1 MKLSTDVLIIGA
13 GHMGL
18 VLGHYLQARNVDFQ
32 IVEAHNKVGEQWRK
46 RYQGLSLFT
55 PNSLNKL
62 PNFHQPSSKN
72 TYLTKDEFA
81 DYLAEFA
88 KYADLPLS
96 INCKVIG
103 ITYDDAIG
111 FRIKTT
117 KGEVKAK
124 TVVLATGAFSTP
136 LRLSDKQTRFQQL
149 YLNELESM
157 AFRNKHIMVAGDGAS
172 GRQIAKTL
180 SQHNKVYLAQG
191 KQRFLF
197 SQSVLGI
204 STFWLLKLFGFLR
217 IPKQFKLAN
226 WLKHRDPFPDT
237 GINDKK
243 LRQLG
248 VQLVSRVSAVEYNQ
262 VVLDDGN
269 CINPDILISAIGY
282 QQGYDI
288 IQIPEI
294 KTDCKTL
301 DVALSEQMGLFQIGQ
316 PWQHNRASGLIY
328 GADYE
333 SKKLLRKLGLT

>member
-18 VLGHYLQARNVDFQ
+18 VLGHYLQVRNVDFQ
-32 IVEAHNKVGEQWRK
+32 IVEAHSKVGEQWRK

-55 PNSLNKL
+55 PNVLNKL
-62 PNFHQPSSKN
+62 PNFHQPSSKS
-72 TYLTKDEFA
+72 TYVTKDEFA
-81 DYLAEFA
+81 DYLAAFSEHT
-88 KYADLPLS
+88 DLPLS
-96 INCKVIG
+96 TNCKVTG

-111 FRIKTT
+111 FRIETAR
-117 KGEVKAK
+117 GEIKARK
-124 TVVLATGAFSTP
+124 VVLATGFFSTP
-136 LRLSDKQTRFQQL
+136 LRLSYKQTCFQQL
-149 YLNELESM
+149 DLNELESM
-157 AFRNKHIMVAGDGAS
+157 TFRSKHIVVAGDGAS

-197 SQSVLGI
+197 SPSVLGI
-204 STFWLLKLFGFLR
+204 PTFWLLKLFGLLR
-217 IPKQFKLAN
+217 IPKQFKLAK

-243 LRQLG
+243 LIELG
-248 VQLVSRVSAVEYNQ
+248 VQLVSRVLDVEYDQ
-262 VVLDDGN
+262 IVLNDGN
-269 CINPDILISAIGY
+269 CISPDILISAIGY
-282 QQGYDI
+282 QQDYDF

-294 KTDCKTL
+294 KTDDKTL
-301 DVALSEQMGLFQIGQ
+301 DVALSEQIGLFQIGQ

-328 GADYE
+328 GAHYE